1 MKEEPGNGDQV
12 NIGTGLKQL
21 QATGIM
27 RRVDFSQGMFFLRKK
42 PFFLPFLD
50 AICIQID
57 QDHFVLGNVYS
68 KENTVYSQC
77 EQSSESKNCESTGQ
91 VTRSEAHWFMSCGAI
106 CCCCSAPGTE
116 QLPSSFRTT
125 RPRWISSQSW
135 S

>member
-1 MKEEPGNGDQV
+1 MKEEPGSGDQV

-21 QATGIM
+21 QASGIM

-42 PFFLPFLD
+42 PFFLPCLD

-77 EQSSESKNCESTGQ
+77 EQSSDSKNCKSNGQ
-91 VTRSEAHWFMSCGAI
+91 VTRS
-106 CCCCSAPGTE
+106 
-116 QLPSSFRTT
+116 
-125 RPRWISSQSW
+125 
-135 S
+135 